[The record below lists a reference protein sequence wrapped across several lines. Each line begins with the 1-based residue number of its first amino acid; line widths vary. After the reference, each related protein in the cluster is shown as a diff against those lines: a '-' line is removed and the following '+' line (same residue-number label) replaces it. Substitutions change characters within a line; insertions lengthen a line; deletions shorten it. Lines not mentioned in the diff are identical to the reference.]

1 MVQSVF
7 LESVERTRSAH
18 NMDLKLTGVT
28 PSRVVALVSI
38 LVLLAILVVKLFYFK
53 QKIELFVPTS

>member
-1 MVQSVF
+1 MEF
-7 LESVERTRSAH
+7 RI
-18 NMDLKLTGVT
+18 TGAT
-28 PSRVVALVSI
+28 PARIAALVSI